1 MHGITQKVLA
11 PERRVG
17 IFRELTKMHEEAIVG
32 VPEDLLIKLIAD
44 PNKQRG
50 EFVII
55 VEGL

>member
-1 MHGITQKVLA
+1 
-11 PERRVG
+11 
-17 IFRELTKMHEEAIVG
+17 

-50 EFVII
+50 EFVVI